1 MAKPKQ
7 PSKDYKWDTSKK
19 KWVLKSFE
27 ERQKGRPFYLQGVN
41 NPIRVVH
48 DNIRNA
54 NAAKKVRREAEAKTE
69 QKKNNLKTP
78 KVESV
83 GTVDFN
89 VNTASGLAAYNKA
102 LKASKGKR
110 TDKERDA
117 STTEALHGKRNRA
130 EAEKRK
136 HRPKPGSAAGRIQK
150 RLRKAGFTQDEL
162 DNLGSKHR
170 AWKAAR
176 KAGTLGDWEEKYHPG
191 RGKYKN
197 KNKTKAKIE
206 KKSTNPIKQNLQ
218 TVAEKV
224 KKKKARNPVE
234 MMFGR

>member
-1 MAKPKQ
+1 MTELTKQ
-7 PSKDYKWDTSKK
+7 NNTGITKEETIGFMIPTS
-19 KWVLKSFE
+19 L
-27 ERQKGRPFYLQGVN
+27 
-41 NPIRVVH
+41 I
-48 DNIRNA
+48 
-54 NAAKKVRREAEAKTE
+54 
-69 QKKNNLKTP
+69 
-78 KVESV
+78 
-83 GTVDFN
+83 
-89 VNTASGLAAYNKA
+89 NTAAVEKVQRYLPELDEKTRAFDRQNSQATLSLMTLTMLGGQSPY
-102 LKASKGKR
+102 R
-110 TDKERDA
+110 MMRQVM
-117 STTEALHGKRNRA
+117 A

-206 KKSTNPIKQNLQ
+206 KISTNPIKQNLQ